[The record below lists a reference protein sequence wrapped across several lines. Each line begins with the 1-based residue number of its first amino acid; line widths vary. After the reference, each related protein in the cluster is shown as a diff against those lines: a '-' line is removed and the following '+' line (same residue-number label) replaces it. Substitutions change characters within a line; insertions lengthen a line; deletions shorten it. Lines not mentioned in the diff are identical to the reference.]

1 MRAEVTRSPAGT
13 PSINGAQSIL
23 EAAILAVSMYMDPLA
38 SICFWRFFPGPLAV
52 VMTIRES
59 TPSINAA
66 WAKNESQM
74 PLGRSFSPS

>member
-1 MRAEVTRSPAGT
+1 
-13 PSINGAQSIL
+13 
-23 EAAILAVSMYMDPLA
+23 MYMDPLA
-38 SICFWRFFPGPLAV
+38 SICFWRFFPGPFAV